1 MVFTCTSHTFHRVAP
16 SSDCL
21 MSARKDLRVDKES
34 TCMCLSQSL
43 LPTFR
48 EKLGFNFF
56 IYSITMKFMKKKSL
70 IPTAMRTEV
79 KSNKNI
85 PWDDLSMGHTSPM
98 LKTFLINVKS
108 IFRNTA
114 LP

>member
-1 MVFTCTSHTFHRVAP
+1 MR
-16 SSDCL
+16 
-21 MSARKDLRVDKES
+21 
-34 TCMCLSQSL
+34 
-43 LPTFR
+43 
-48 EKLGFNFF
+48 
-56 IYSITMKFMKKKSL
+56 FMKKKSL

-98 LKTFLINVKS
+98 LKTCLINVKS